1 MGPDRPAV
9 VDGTEGYGVDAADLV
24 RRFEQV
30 NSAEKYSFALHL
42 IPSKPGQVMD
52 VGSGSGVDSAWF
64 ASMGHRVLAVE
75 PTAELRRRAIALHP
89 SRSIRWIDDRLPH
102 LRSVLALNETFDFI
116 VIAGVWAHL
125 DETQRRDSI
134 RALASLLSP
143 NAVLVISIR
152 QGVAPALRPT
162 FSVPREAELA
172 AAQSCGLRAI
182 IDVERPSLQEV
193 NRAAGVTWRW
203 LALQA
208 GHAGGDRPPS
218 AGKRTCASVLESRRS
233 PPLCSERMD

>member
-1 MGPDRPAV
+1 MRSGHNAA
-9 VDGTEGYGVDAADLV
+9 VDGTKGYGLDAADLV

-30 NSAEKYSFALHL
+30 KSAEKYSFVHHL
-42 IPSKPGQVMD
+42 IPRRPSRVMD

-64 ASMGHRVLAVE
+64 ASLGHQVLAVE
-75 PTAELRRRAIALHP
+75 PTAELRRCAIALHP
-89 SRSIRWIDDRLPH
+89 SRNIRWIDDHLPH
-102 LRSVLALNETFDFI
+102 LRSVIALDETFDFI
-116 VIAGVWAHL
+116 VVAGVWAHL
-125 DETQRRDSI
+125 EERQRRDSL

-152 QGVAPALRPT
+152 QGIAPALRPT

-172 AAQSCGLRAI
+172 AAQSCDLHAI
-182 IDVERPSLQEV
+182 IDVERPSLQGV

-208 GHAGGDRPPS
+208 SHNGA
-218 AGKRTCASVLESRRS
+218 
-233 PPLCSERMD
+233 